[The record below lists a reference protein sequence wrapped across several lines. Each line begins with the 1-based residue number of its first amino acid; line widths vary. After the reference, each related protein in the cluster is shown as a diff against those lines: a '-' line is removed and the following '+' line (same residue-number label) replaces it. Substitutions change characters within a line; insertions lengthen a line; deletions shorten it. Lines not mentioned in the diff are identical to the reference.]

1 MRDTSYPL
9 VPVEEIEAELEKR
22 WYTLEEQVQA
32 EMMMERD
39 GGGNSVSEESKGGEG
54 PS

>member
-1 MRDTSYPL
+1 MRDGSFPL

-22 WYTLEEQVQA
+22 WYTLEEQFQE
-32 EMMMERD
+32 EMMM
-39 GGGNSVSEESKGGEG
+39 